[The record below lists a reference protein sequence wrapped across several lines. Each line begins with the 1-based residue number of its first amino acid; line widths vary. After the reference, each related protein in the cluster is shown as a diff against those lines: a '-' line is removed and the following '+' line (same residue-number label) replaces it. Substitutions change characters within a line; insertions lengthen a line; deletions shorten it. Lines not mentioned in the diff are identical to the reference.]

1 MHKNAD
7 LFFAFFT
14 SYRKNLYCLL
24 TTGVGKVILCKTIS
38 QSCFGPIQDRDN
50 GRGAVY
56 ISTLPLTEQA
66 LRERKGSAAEVGHA
80 A

>member
-1 MHKNAD
+1 MHKNPD
-7 LFFAFFT
+7 FFFSFFT
-14 SYRKNLYCLL
+14 SYGKIFYFLL
-24 TTGVGKVILCKTIS
+24 TSSTGKVILCKTIS
-38 QSCFGPIQDRDN
+38 QSCFGPIRGRDN